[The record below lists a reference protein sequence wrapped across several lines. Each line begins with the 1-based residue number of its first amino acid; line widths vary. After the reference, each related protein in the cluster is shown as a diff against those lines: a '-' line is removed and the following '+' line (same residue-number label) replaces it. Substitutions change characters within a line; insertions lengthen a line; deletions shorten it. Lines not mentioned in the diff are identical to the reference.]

1 MKFGYLKTAIEQK
14 LITSFVNENLTNDMK
29 KFKEL
34 VLSSKPTKTL
44 FFIYD
49 KLNENLGLDKD
60 SAIILVDEIIKE
72 TQDIEIPKKH
82 LVKLVEWLGD
92 NFENSNYEIIDNML
106 NKDIKNI
113 QERTQSKKIIIE
125 GLMKQKYEKKQESSK
140 VPISSL
146 QKVANSVAKKYLS
159 QLDENSK
166 NEVLN
171 ILKENSQVLETKFND
186 EKTEV
191 LSKLSNL
198 IESESEEE
206 TKTKIVETK
215 ERISLTKFSVNEY
228 MKLKELN
235 SQLTL

>member
-1 MKFGYLKTAIEQK
+1 
-14 LITSFVNENLTNDMK
+14 
-29 KFKEL
+29 
-34 VLSSKPTKTL
+34 
-44 FFIYD
+44 
-49 KLNENLGLDKD
+49 
-60 SAIILVDEIIKE
+60 
-72 TQDIEIPKKH
+72 
-82 LVKLVEWLGD
+82 
-92 NFENSNYEIIDNML
+92 
-106 NKDIKNI
+106 
-113 QERTQSKKIIIE
+113 
-125 GLMKQKYEKKQESSK
+125 MKQKYEKKQESSK